1 MHLHYHH
8 HYLLDWY
15 PGKNNLSATHNQ
27 KYIKLIM
34 PLQLMWL
41 QHTIRDS
48 PFHTHWTRNRE
59 MGPHLSE
66 LEVEKDRPGKGRTDG
81 KEKCSCIRRQT
92 WKGETTFFMAASSRR
107 ILVRTGPK
115 WNGELLYILTLQGTG
130 ANSSPIY
137 LWKLQNQE
145 HHKINM
151 ESFCV
156 TKKRPT
162 RSEKTKPQTSNR

>member
-1 MHLHYHH
+1 MYNPRAYKQHLFQISHLHYHH

-15 PGKNNLSATHNQ
+15 PGKNNLSVTHNQ

-34 PLQLMWL
+34 PLQPMWL
-41 QHTIRDS
+41 QHTIHDS
-48 PFHTHWTRNRE
+48 WKWKRT
-59 MGPHLSE
+59 
-66 LEVEKDRPGKGRTDG
+66 GKGETDG

-107 ILVRTGPK
+107 VLVRTGPK

-137 LWKLQNQE
+137 LWKLQNHE
-145 HHKINM
+145 HHKYGKFL
-151 ESFCV
+151 FCE
-156 TKKRPT
+156 
-162 RSEKTKPQTSNR
+162 EKANKEWENKTTNL